1 MAPSESERRRASE
14 RAREREKKRYSFDD
28 IDPVVFA
35 KTFVTDCVR
44 FLVTRRARRRPMRL
58 HVTKDTGADTRN
70 RTLAPNR
77 GRRYVY
83 IYSKLASWQAC
94 HFWLSSTPKLSVYCA
109 RKTARRFLSRWL
121 LSRCDSSLSTTR
133 SKLRFRVW
141 FARFVIRSHFEIVS
155 SPNRS
160 YNSLAG

>member
-77 GRRYVY
+77 GRRYIY
-83 IYSKLASWQAC
+83 IAASLPRDKRVISDYPQHLA
-94 HFWLSSTPKLSVYCA
+94 TKLSVYCA
-109 RKTARRFLSRWL
+109 RKTARRFLSR
-121 LSRCDSSLSTTR
+121 
-133 SKLRFRVW
+133 
-141 FARFVIRSHFEIVS
+141 
-155 SPNRS
+155 
-160 YNSLAG
+160 

>member
-1 MAPSESERRRASE
+1 MAPSESEEERASE
-14 RAREREKKRYSFDD
+14 RASEREREKTLRYSFDD

-77 GRRYVY
+77 GRRYIY
-83 IYSKLASWQAC
+83 IAASLPRDKRVISDYPQ
-94 HFWLSSTPKLSVYCA
+94 HLNSLF
-109 RKTARRFLSRWL
+109 TARAKLLADSYPVDCFLVATRACQRRGVNYDFES
-121 LSRCDSSLSTTR
+121 DSPGSL
-133 SKLRFRVW
+133 
-141 FARFVIRSHFEIVS
+141 
-155 SPNRS
+155 
-160 YNSLAG
+160 